1 MVGYYPPVSFFFEVT
16 IAGVKTS
23 ADSGFLEADGLNA
36 EREIESI
43 KEGGENR
50 FVHRLPGRMKYDNL
64 VLKRGLLVA
73 NSDLATWCKESLE
86 SDLGKPIKSKDIDV
100 SLLDASGAPLMTW
113 NFKSAWPVKW
123 SVEGFNAMD
132 NKIAV
137 EKLEFAYSHF
147 TRKP

>member
-1 MVGYYPPVSFFFEVT
+1 MAGYYPPVGFFFEVKT
-16 IAGVKTS
+16 AGVKT
-23 ADSGFLEADGLNA
+23 AEDSGFLEADGLNA

-50 FVHRLPGRMKYDNL
+50 FVHRLPGRMKYENL

-73 NSDLATWCKESLE
+73 TSDLATWCKEALQ
-86 SDLGKPIKSKDIDV
+86 SDLGKVITVRDIDV
-100 SLLDASGAPLMTW
+100 SLLDSSGSPLMTW
-113 NFKSAWPVKW
+113 NFKNAWPVKW

-137 EKLEFAYSHF
+137 EKLEFAYSYF
-147 TRKP
+147 TRNP